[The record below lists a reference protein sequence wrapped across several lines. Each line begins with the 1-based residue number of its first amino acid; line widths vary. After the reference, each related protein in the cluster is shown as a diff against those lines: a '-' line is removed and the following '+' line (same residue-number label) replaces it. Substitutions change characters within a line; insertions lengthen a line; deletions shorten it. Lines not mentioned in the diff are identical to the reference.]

1 MTDVVSSETL
11 TLEGASDALKYINAA
26 KEDPTY
32 LVTPVYGRL
41 LDQAPQLAEDIRN
54 VTLVGLEELKANPDF
69 TEAAERNFR
78 LSVLENSLN
87 DWTKNRSR
95 GKAIAAGRDVN

>member
-78 LSVLENSLN
+78 LSVLENALN
-87 DWTKNRSR
+87 DWTKKQEQGQSHSS
-95 GKAIAAGRDVN
+95 GQGR